1 VSDSAESRAQ
11 YFGFEYS
18 RTLEIPA
25 ARDETLALSAAAGDR
40 LGFRPAGEGVKGP
53 RFREPSLWS
62 TWGVQ
67 VDLSLGGK
75 RDHTVVTIGG
85 CSIDNRKKAPLE
97 HITRCVDVF
106 AGALQDLA
114 GEGLPSGRSIAWPD
128 SLDKASR
135 FIAVAV
141 VIIVL
146 VWNSPFS
153 LILLVLGFAV
163 ALAPLVI
170 RSVRRGKVGI
180 LRKREILALVA
191 DLAVIVA
198 FCVGYLAL
206 IHKL

>member
-1 VSDSAESRAQ
+1 VSHSAESRTQ

-18 RTLEIPA
+18 LTVEISA
-25 ARDETLALSAAAGDR
+25 THDETLALSAAAGER
-40 LGFRPAGEGVKGP
+40 LGFRPAGDGAKGP

-67 VDLSLGGK
+67 VDLSLDEKG
-75 RDHTVVTIGG
+75 DHTVVTIGG
-85 CSIDNRKKAPLE
+85 SSIDNRKKAPLE
-97 HITRCVDVF
+97 HLTRCVDVF
-106 AGALQDLA
+106 AAALQDLA
-114 GEGLPSGRSIAWPD
+114 AQGLPAGRSIAWPD

-135 FIAVAV
+135 FTAV
-141 VIIVL
+141 VVVILVL
-146 VWNSPFS
+146 VWSSPYS

-163 ALAPLVI
+163 ALAPFVI
-170 RSVRRGKVGI
+170 RSVRRGRAGI
-180 LRKREILALVA
+180 LRMREPLALVA